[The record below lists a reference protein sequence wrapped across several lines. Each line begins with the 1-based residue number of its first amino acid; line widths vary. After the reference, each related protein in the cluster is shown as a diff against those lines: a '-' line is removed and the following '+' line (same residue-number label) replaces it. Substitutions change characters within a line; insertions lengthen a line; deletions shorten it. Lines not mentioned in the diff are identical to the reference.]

1 MENQAFYDDL
11 FTKVKDSLNY
21 QEIQE
26 LRSFQKGNIP
36 LLEKKIRQLKS
47 GIKFLRIISFAFLSL
62 LILLAFLLQW
72 GGVPKLNQFIFFF
85 LMVFPIGMSNAIS
98 GKKSLPVL
106 QKKIDT
112 FEFMLV
118 LTKDKWAIAG

>member
-11 FTKVKDSLNY
+11 FTKVKDNLNY

-47 GIKFLRIISFAFLSL
+47 GIKFLRIVIFVILSIIILFSFSL
-62 LILLAFLLQW
+62 QMGDL
-72 GGVPKLNQFIFFF
+72 PKLNQFIFLL
-85 LMVFPIGMSNAIS
+85 LMIFPIAIS
-98 GKKSLPVL
+98 NSITGKKSLPAL

-112 FEFMLV
+112 FEFMLI
-118 LTKDKWAIAG
+118 LTKDEWAIAG